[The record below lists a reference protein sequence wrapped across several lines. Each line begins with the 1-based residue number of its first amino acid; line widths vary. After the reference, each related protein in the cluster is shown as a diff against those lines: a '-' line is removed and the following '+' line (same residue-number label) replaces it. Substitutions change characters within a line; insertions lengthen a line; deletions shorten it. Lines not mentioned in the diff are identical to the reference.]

1 MKANQNASCDYRLFV
16 IIAVD
21 TDRAVQP
28 WPTPMQMITSS
39 PNRWYDLSPD
49 RPPRQHEEAVPTTT
63 VVTRTITLPTRNNLI
78 LRRNRYNTLSGSTLT
93 LTIYQHLI
101 LTINQGICV
110 NLCHP
115 SLLLVHAAPGCRYA
129 CVLKAH
135 HR

>member
-1 MKANQNASCDYRLFV
+1 MKVNQNASCDYRLFV
-16 IIAVD
+16 TTAVN

-28 WPTPMQMITSS
+28 RPTPMRMITSS

-63 VVTRTITLPTRNNLI
+63 ESVVTRTITLPTRNNLI
-78 LRRNRYNTLSGSTLT
+78 LRRNPYNTLRLT

-129 CVLKAH
+129 CVLGAH